1 VPAPM
6 PFADY
11 LSGLLVWGIVAACAA
26 GTAALA
32 LRGRAGDVRGTPRLL
47 AHALVFICATLGSYW
62 LPGALAVLGR
72 GSVVL
77 AALAILAAAWFL
89 RERDHPGV
97 AAPSRPRAAGAGRI
111 DWVIA
116 GTAVAVVAW
125 LVLAALVER
134 APVAPTNLDAL
145 NFHLPG
151 IGAWIEEG
159 GFWQVSQ
166 WVPDLAHG
174 NYPQN
179 GDLLDLSVVLPWHN
193 DAFVRLV
200 SVPLLAMAGLAVYAI
215 GRELGATRPSA
226 VLWAAAFASVPAV
239 LHPAALEVLTDTMLL
254 ACLGTGG
261 LFLLRHHRTGATAD
275 LVLAGVGLGLAF
287 GTKWYGVSSVV
298 VVLVVWAGGNVL
310 ARQPPGVLARR
321 FATLAGL
328 IAAAGGFWL
337 LRNWVESG
345 NPLFPVRAEV
355 LGVTLLD
362 APFDYVRAM
371 TGFTVASYLDDPGA
385 LADYILPALEKTVAI
400 PGLLLGTAAIAALVL
415 GLRDRSR
422 PGADPRIPAMAV
434 ASLLL
439 AAAYSVTPYSALGVE
454 GRPLFTEFN
463 VRYLVPALMAAA
475 PLAAWLPARL
485 PALASVWALAGLA
498 ATAQAAHFTAEEI
511 GGTPLAQAAVAIVVA
526 GAAAAAAALWL
537 RRRRV
542 RLPGRAALLGAS
554 ALAALIAVAAGQ
566 VVQSRFNDSRYAGVD
581 PVLDLAGEGKL
592 DGRKIG
598 LVGVWG
604 VTRESPVW
612 PMFGQ
617 RLDNEVVYVGDF
629 REGMLRDYAD
639 RRGLLR
645 GIREDGV
652 DHLLVA
658 RGEPAVDH
666 ARAEAWARSGGLRQV
681 LRSDR
686 FTLFRVPAS
695 GVDLSPAGA
704 GR

>member
-1 VPAPM
+1 MPAPM

-26 GTAALA
+26 GASALV
-32 LRGRAGDVRGTPRLL
+32 LRGRAGGVRGAPRLL
-47 AHALVFICATLGSYW
+47 AHALVFIGATLGSCW
-62 LPGALAVLGR
+62 LPGVLAILGR
-72 GSVVL
+72 GSVIV

-89 RERDHPGV
+89 RERGNDGSA
-97 AAPSRPRAAGAGRI
+97 AAPSRPRAGVADALDWGIAGAG
-111 DWVIA
+111 
-116 GTAVAVVAW
+116 VAIVAW
-125 LVLAALVER
+125 LVLAALIER
-134 APVAPTNLDAL
+134 TPVAPTNLDAL

-151 IGAWIEEG
+151 IGAWIHEG

-215 GRELGATRPSA
+215 GVELGATRASA
-226 VLWAAAFASVPAV
+226 VLWAAAFASMPAV

-261 LFLLRHHRTGATAD
+261 LFLLRHQRTGATAD

-287 GTKWYGVSSVV
+287 GTKWYGISSVV
-298 VVLVVWAGGNVL
+298 VALVVWLGGNLL
-310 ARQPPGVLARR
+310 ARRPLGVLARR
-321 FATLAGL
+321 AAALAGL

-345 NPLFPVRAEV
+345 NPLYPVRAEV

-362 APFDYVRAM
+362 APFDAVRAQ
-371 TGFTVASYLDDPGA
+371 TGFTVASYLDDPEA

-400 PGLLLGTAAIAALVL
+400 PGLLLGIAAIAALVL
-415 GLRDRSR
+415 GLRDRRR
-422 PGADPRIPAMAV
+422 PGADPRVAAVGV

-439 AAAYSVTPYSALGVE
+439 AAAYSITPYSALGVE

-463 VRYLVPALMAAA
+463 VRYMVPALMAAA

-485 PALASVWALAGLA
+485 PALRRVWALAGVVA
-498 ATAQAAHFTAEEI
+498 AAQAAHFTAEEI
-511 GGTPLAQAAVAIVVA
+511 GGTPLTQSAVAIVLA
-526 GAAAAAAALWL
+526 GTAAAAATLWL
-537 RRRRV
+537 RRGG
-542 RLPGRAALLGAS
+542 RLPARAALLGAG
-554 ALAALIAVAAGQ
+554 ALVALVVAPAGQ
-566 VVQSRFNDSRYAGVD
+566 ELQSRFNDSRYAGVD
-581 PVLDLAGEGKL
+581 PVFDLVNEGAL
-592 DGRKIG
+592 DGRRIG

-617 RLDNEVVYVGDF
+617 RLDNEVVYAGEF
-629 REGMLRDYAD
+629 REGMLRDYAG

-645 GIREDGV
+645 GIGDDGI
-652 DHLLVA
+652 DYLLVA
-658 RGEPAVDH
+658 RGEPPADH
-666 ARAEAWARSGGLRQV
+666 VRAEAWARSGGLRQV

-686 FTLFRVPAS
+686 FTLFRVPAA
-695 GVDLSPAGA
+695 GAELSPTGA